1 MKQFKILTACLFL
14 LLLMSSA
21 IKAQPV
27 PVEFMLGNKYGSVN
41 VVLTKKFSKNSRFGF
56 FHLNTVE
63 FNYNEEQKNSFIL
76 QDLLFVETLKNLRF
90 AGGVAYS
97 KGGLSPTAG
106 LQYIYSGEKLV
117 FLCAPRVNIENEAS
131 YDIFSFIQF
140 KPPINNNL
148 NLFTR
153 IQSLNVFDASGNIK
167 SYQWLRIGLETGGV
181 QFGVGLNFDEFGHNP
196 EVTTNYGLFIRKE
209 IL

>member
-1 MKQFKILTACLFL
+1 MKQFKILTICFL
-14 LLLMSSA
+14 LIILISST
-21 IKAQPV
+21 IKAQPI

-41 VVLTKKFSKNSRFGF
+41 VVLTKKFSQNSRFGF

-63 FNYNEEQKNSFIL
+63 FNYNEEHKNSFIL
-76 QDLLFVETLKNLRF
+76 QDLLFVETLKNLRV
-90 AGGVAYS
+90 AGGIAYS

-117 FLCAPRVNIENEAS
+117 FLCAPRVNIENEVS
-131 YDIFSFIQF
+131 YDIFSFIQY
-140 KPPINNNL
+140 KPKINDHIK
-148 NLFTR
+148 LFTR

-167 SYQWLRIGLETGGV
+167 SYQWLRLGLETRGI
-181 QFGVGLNFDEFGHNP
+181 QFGVGFNFDEFGHNP